1 MNARDFVLG
10 HAHALESWDA
20 ARLQDLALDAGLSFS
35 IDELNT
41 AADELWGALS
51 EETLRGIVGGGAVRS
66 QERAGSRTEA
76 PAKIRVRPMSCFFY
90 RPR

>member
-10 HAHALESWDA
+10 HAYALESWDA

-76 PAKIRVRPMSCFFY
+76 PAKIRVRPMSCYFW